1 MSTSVILVIILSVVF
16 MFIGNGIII
25 WVVGKFGLGL
35 EVDNF
40 GSAFTAAIVIAIVS
54 VLAHWLFGFLH
65 LTGAV
70 TVNWLAHTISL
81 IVAAVL
87 LMISDKFVKG
97 MRVSGFLGALV
108 ASVSIAAFSVLSQ
121 MLVGYLLAL

>member
-1 MSTSVILVIILSVVF
+1 MSASVILVIILSVVF
-16 MFIGNGIII
+16 MFIGNGFII

-54 VLAHWLFGFLH
+54 VLAHWLFGFLN

-70 TVNWLAHTISL
+70 TINWLAHTISL
-81 IVAAVL
+81 IVAGII

-97 MRVSGFLGALV
+97 MRVKGFLGALV
-108 ASVSIAAFSVLSQ
+108 ASVFIALFSVLSER
-121 MLVGYLLAL
+121 LVNYILTL